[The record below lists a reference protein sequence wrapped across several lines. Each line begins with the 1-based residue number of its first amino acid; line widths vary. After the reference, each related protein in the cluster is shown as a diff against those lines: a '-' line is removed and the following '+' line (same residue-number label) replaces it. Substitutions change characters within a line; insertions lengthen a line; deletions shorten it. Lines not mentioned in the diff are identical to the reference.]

1 MTLEELKEKL
11 ADIEHQRWSH
21 WQEYCNKVL
30 REQVPKLGLEKVLE
44 RWDRQ
49 INTPYA
55 ELSEKEKQS
64 DRNQVERY
72 WGLIE
77 EYLDQTGREDVR
89 KDTHDPLVEELKEEV
104 RNKNLV
110 AHVDVSGVDVE
121 VVEFD
126 DLDTIL
132 TKAVEEAR
140 KSERETPLTKEQSQ
154 HLRSTLCNEVVQDEK
169 EKLRVHIERE
179 VIDPLIDPSKSFGV
193 EEAVDTLRKALTP
206 PSQEDNNNQE

>member
-30 REQVPKLGLEKVLE
+30 REQVPKLGLEKALE

-77 EYLDQTGREDVR
+77 EYLDQAGREDVR
-89 KDTHDPLVEELKEEV
+89 KDTHNPLVEEVKEEAKKEMK
-104 RNKNLV
+104 NKLL
-110 AHVDVSGVDVE
+110 E
-121 VVEFD
+121 VCEAYENASPPND
-126 DLDTIL
+126 TGEKLDKYFSTKENFIEYIFQSL
-132 TKAVEEAR
+132 TTAVEKAQ
-140 KSERETPLTKEQSQ
+140 KSERERITNY
-154 HLRSTLCNEVVQDEK
+154 LRWKYSINLEQDE
-169 EKLRVHIERE
+169 LQSLT
-179 VIDPLIDPSKSFGV
+179 D
-193 EEAVDTLRKALTP
+193 EE
-206 PSQEDNNNQE
+206 